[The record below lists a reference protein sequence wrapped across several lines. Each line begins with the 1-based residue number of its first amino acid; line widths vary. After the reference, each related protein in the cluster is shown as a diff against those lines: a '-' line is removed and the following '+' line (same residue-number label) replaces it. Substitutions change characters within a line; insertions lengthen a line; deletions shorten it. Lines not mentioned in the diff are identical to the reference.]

1 MSSNEMDMELEAMVA
16 LSRAM
21 SPFGEDDRPAVQR
34 ILAWFNSKY
43 GFAGPKAVRAGTS
56 GSPLESPATGSDDPQ
71 PSYATAADLYDAVRP
86 EMEYEKAITVGYWL
100 QVCNKQ
106 DNFTAQDVNGTLKHM
121 GHGVNNITDA
131 FNTAKDRKPALVMQ
145 TQKSGTSKQA
155 RKMYRLTTAGV
166 RWVEHRI
173 QGGGGNA
180 TAGKEDE

>member
-1 MSSNEMDMELEAMVA
+1 MSSNELDKELEAMVA
-16 LSRAM
+16 LSKAM

-43 GFAGPKAVRAGTS
+43 GFVASKAARGAGGASAEVSATGAAD
-56 GSPLESPATGSDDPQ
+56 PAT
-71 PSYATAADLYDAVRP
+71 SYATAADLYDAVRP

-155 RKMYRLTTAGV
+155 RKMYKLTTAGV
-166 RWVEHRI
+166 RWVENRI
-173 QGGGGNA
+173 QGGSGDA